1 VCAPLYGNARE
12 LHLFNRAANHPATE
26 ASLIHDLYGRAV
38 RAGFNNIT
46 DSTATEMTD
55 WQAPGYHAE
64 AHLYDS
70 GNTPKLTA
78 PPVLRT
84 HIGQM
89 NLNICVNPTMGVAHP
104 PDVMRN
110 EYLIIL
116 PKPNNAETVKIS
128 VASMPSGN
136 VLVDEISD
144 P

>member
-1 VCAPLYGNARE
+1 
-12 LHLFNRAANHPATE
+12 
-26 ASLIHDLYGRAV
+26 
-38 RAGFNNIT
+38 
-46 DSTATEMTD
+46 MTD